1 MNYLA
6 NLRFNCSQLKHKM
19 TGEEQLHILEALLF
33 ASSEPLTQTRVNLV
47 FLDDPP
53 QLNDLIPEL
62 QDKFYKENRPLEIQ
76 KIAGGYQIITRS
88 EYETWVR
95 RLLNKSGRLTL
106 SQAALETLAIIAYK
120 QPVNRFDIE
129 AIRGVDCSGVL
140 KTILERNLIKIK
152 GRDEGPG
159 RPLLYATTDIFLEY
173 FGLNRIADMPKLKE
187 IVELTESDTKDQL
200 DAFIQEPTQPTP
212 VIDQP
217 AESPSA

>member
-1 MNYLA
+1 
-6 NLRFNCSQLKHKM
+6 
-19 TGEEQLHILEALLF
+19 
-33 ASSEPLTQTRVNLV
+33 
-47 FLDDPP
+47 
-53 QLNDLIPEL
+53 
-62 QDKFYKENRPLEIQ
+62 
-76 KIAGGYQIITRS
+76 
-88 EYETWVR
+88 
-95 RLLNKSGRLTL
+95 L

-200 DAFIQEPTQPTP
+200 DAFIQEPTQPSS

>member
-1 MNYLA
+1 
-6 NLRFNCSQLKHKM
+6 M

-62 QDKFYKENRPLEIQ
+62 QDKFSKENRPLEIQ

-95 RLLNKSGRLTL
+95 RLLNKSGRLSL

-200 DAFIQEPTQPTP
+200 DAFIQEPTQPSS

>member
-1 MNYLA
+1 
-6 NLRFNCSQLKHKM
+6 M

-62 QDKFYKENRPLEIQ
+62 QDKFSKENRPLEIQ

-140 KTILERNLIKIK
+140 KTILDRNLIKIK

-187 IVELTESDTKDQL
+187 IVELTESDSKDQL
-200 DAFIQEPTQPTP
+200 DAFIREPAQPSP